1 MILCVSLTGLQSPKA
16 LNCRRFTGFY
26 NGDSPGDV
34 EPSQDIIW
42 DSTSPTA
49 ATSVKPRSH
58 RVVEISDIVN
68 RIAPKV
74 TAESALLQWIG
85 DSVPCTPDI
94 PKHRVRRKQNTVE
107 DLVKLAR
114 QFDKNMQDRESLEGI
129 HNNFNSSVSDC
140 ANTSKP
146 KLRPADKMKGLQCS
160 SSSDA
165 VEAELQALFDCSTQK
180 VSGRLS
186 QGSSASARSQV
197 VEGEPVAAHLVET
210 GQTRLKASEKS
221 VPAAEVKA
229 AALGSN
235 DDFDDDW
242 ENDDL
247 LNDPLLLELT
257 QNPPRLLDKFE
268 PALQSYANTENSQSH
283 SGFQST
289 TKTMCAHQPTAAKS
303 KLTCSTLQELCPK
316 PKTTHRSTFKLE
328 PNPHFQAKNA
338 YKPTVTDVQSKLQI
352 CPTNLATTKTLCKP
366 DKTTDFK
373 GDICEAADSLQ
384 GISDSLWD
392 DGDDDTLLYQVCD
405 SVERIS
411 NSQLDQVSFRHKKQY
426 FLEERG
432 QKGTTTSQM
441 SQKCI
446 IARNWKWFSFG
457 SRGVLLIFY
466 IRIIVYGCSN
476 LCERLFTVVDSSI
489 SLCRGKLVFTC
500 SCLAVFVTSQATGK
514 CSAADIERKKQEALA
529 RRRQRLQNEFIRLMA
544 PFGSTIFRL

>member
-1 MILCVSLTGLQSPKA
+1 MA
-16 LNCRRFTGFY
+16 
-26 NGDSPGDV
+26 
-34 EPSQDIIW
+34 
-42 DSTSPTA
+42 
-49 ATSVKPRSH
+49 
-58 RVVEISDIVN
+58 
-68 RIAPKV
+68 
-74 TAESALLQWIG
+74 
-85 DSVPCTPDI
+85 
-94 PKHRVRRKQNTVE
+94 

-129 HNNFNSSVSDC
+129 HNSFNSSISDC

-146 KLRPADKMKGLQCS
+146 KLKPADKMKGLQCS

-165 VEAELQALFDCSTQK
+165 VEAELQALFDCSTQN

-197 VEGEPVAAHLVET
+197 VEDVPVAAHSVET

-257 QNPPRLLDKFE
+257 QNPPRLLDKSE
-268 PALQSYANTENSQSH
+268 PTLQSYTNTENSQSR

-289 TKTMCAHQPTAAKS
+289 TKTMCARQPSAANS

-316 PKTTHRSTFKLE
+316 PKTTNRSTFKLE
-328 PNPHFQAKNA
+328 PNPHFQAKNPP
-338 YKPTVTDVQSKLQI
+338 KPTVTGVQI
-352 CPTNLATTKTLCKP
+352 CPTNLAATKTLCKP

-373 GDICEAADSLQ
+373 ADICEAADSLQ

-392 DGDDDTLLYQVCD
+392 DGGDDTLLYQVCD

-411 NSQLDQVSFRHKKQY
+411 NSQLDQVSSRHNKWPH

-432 QKGTTTSQM
+432 QKCTTPVPIDTVTSSTKRESPRTFVRCNSLPATSSGAVGYRGWDMAMKAANKKSQM
-441 SQKCI
+441 SQSLPGQHTALGTFNQSQDPSGKGHTGNDGATKACMGAAKI
-446 IARNWKWFSFG
+446 SPTAFKRNFS
-457 SRGVLLIFY
+457 
-466 IRIIVYGCSN
+466 
-476 LCERLFTVVDSSI
+476 DS
-489 SLCRGKLVFTC
+489 
-500 SCLAVFVTSQATGK
+500 AVTSNKGK
-514 CSAADIERKKQEALA
+514 
-529 RRRQRLQNEFIRLMA
+529 
-544 PFGSTIFRL
+544 